1 MSKKILVLLLALL
14 LLAMAACGKEQSASG
29 GEPAEIVVDTTE
41 DGQNPVM
48 NFIGDYQADRA
59 GMLVEAEGAENAK
72 FTVVWG
78 SSAWETSEW
87 TMSGRLDTETL
98 TVNYDN
104 CTRVDRVYAADG
116 KVESETV
123 AYENGSGSVSFLA
136 EQNALTWNDAQEHIA
151 DEITFTFGAVED
163 PDYYSGF
170 TAMDRE
176 ELEAIARDICI
187 SYLAED
193 WEGLSKFIRYP
204 ITVNGTELAD
214 EDAFLS
220 YMSDK
225 TVSEGDRAEIEKELC
240 HDMFYNGQG
249 LCLGGGE
256 IWLLDPSYMTDEEP
270 VIQIIAISGIVEK

>member
-1 MSKKILVLLLALL
+1 MKKLWILLMVCALLVL
-14 LLAMAACGKEQSASG
+14 AACGGSAPAEEAEVIVE
-29 GEPAEIVVDTTE
+29 EPAAQPE

-48 NFIGDYQADRA
+48 NFVGTYYGGRPSI
-59 GMLVEAEGAENAK
+59 LVECEGAENAK

-104 CTRVDRVYAADG
+104 CTRIDRVYAADG
-116 KVESETV
+116 TLESETV

-136 EQNALTWNDAQEHIA
+136 DQNALTWNDAQEHIA
-151 DEITFTFGAVED
+151 DEITFTFDVVED
-163 PDYYSGF
+163 PDFYSGF

-193 WEGLSKFIRYP
+193 WAGLSKFIRYP

-225 TVSEGDRAEIEKELC
+225 TIHESDRAEIENELC

-249 LCLGGGE
+249 LCLGTGQ